1 MKKPYCHPK
10 MDVIELRG
18 NICQGTVSLP
28 TDPNKEVP
36 PPSGDGPID
45 GNAGA
50 FSKEQGVGLYEDLFT
65 PEEPLF

>member
-18 NICQGTVSLP
+18 NICQESVSLP

-36 PPSGDGPID
+36 PSSGNGAID

-50 FSKEQGVGLYEDLFT
+50 FSKEQGVQLYEAPFS
-65 PEEPLF
+65 PKEPLL